1 MKHGR
6 RSLSGKRTHMKIKIT
21 ADSTCDLSA
30 EIAEQYGIQ
39 LIPLYVNKGGEYFRD
54 GVDIHAA
61 DIYAHVAAGGDLCS
75 TAAVNLD
82 DYTGLFTELRKTYD
96 AVIHFTISAS
106 MSSCFQNARIAGAEL
121 GNIYVIDSENLST
134 GIGQLAIEASL
145 MAQQGMD
152 AADIA
157 DTLNEMKKHLDVSFV
172 LDTLEYLRKGGRCS
186 ALAALGA
193 NLLSL
198 KPCIEV
204 RDGAMK
210 VGKKYRGSLEKS
222 VEKYIRERL
231 ADVDSLDLR
240 RIFVT
245 HSGLPQEFLD
255 RMKAVVAECAPFAE
269 ILQTQAGCTIS
280 SHCGPNCI
288 GILFFRK

>member
-1 MKHGR
+1 MKEAIR
-6 RSLSGKRTHMKIKIT
+6 LKIKIT

-30 EIAEQYGIQ
+30 EIAQRYGIE
-39 LIPLYVNKGGEYFRD
+39 LIPLYVNKGGVYYKD
-54 GVDIHAA
+54 GLDIFAQ
-61 DIYAHVAAGGDLCS
+61 DIYDHVSAGGELCS
-75 TAAVNLD
+75 TAAVNID
-82 DYTGLFTELRKTYD
+82 DYTRIFTQLRTSYD

-106 MSSCFQNARIAGAEL
+106 MSSCFQNASIVASDMEQV
-121 GNIYVIDSENLST
+121 YVIDSENLST
-134 GIGQLAIEASL
+134 GIGQLAIEAAI
-145 MAQQGMD
+145 MAESGME
-152 AADIA
+152 AEEIVSV
-157 DTLNEMKKHLDVSFV
+157 LNQMKKKLDVSFV

-210 VGKKYRGSLEKS
+210 VGKKYRGSLDKCI
-222 VEKYIRERL
+222 EKYICERL
-231 ADVDSLDLR
+231 ADVDTLDLR

-245 HSGLPQEFLD
+245 HSGMEQSRLD
-255 RMKAVVAECAPFAE
+255 GFAEIVAKCAPFAE

>member
-1 MKHGR
+1 
-6 RSLSGKRTHMKIKIT
+6 MKIKIT

-30 EIAEQYGIQ
+30 AIVQKYGIEI
-39 LIPLYVNKGGEYFRD
+39 IPLYVNKGGVSYKDGLEINSQDIFR
-54 GVDIHAA
+54 
-61 DIYAHVAAGGDLCS
+61 HVSEGGELCS

-82 DYTGLFTELRKTYD
+82 EYSRIFSALRQQYD

-106 MSSCFQNARIAGAEL
+106 MSSCFQNARIAAGEL
-121 GNIYVIDSENLST
+121 EHVFVVDSENLST
-134 GIGQLAIEASL
+134 GIGQLAVEAAI
-145 MAQQGMD
+145 MAQEGSS
-152 AADIA
+152 AEEIVAD
-157 DTLNEMKKHLDVSFV
+157 LEEKKKKLDVSFV

-193 NLLSL
+193 NLLNL

-210 VGKKYRGSLEKS
+210 VGKKYRGSLEKCL
-222 VEKYIRERL
+222 EKYIRERL

-240 RIFVT
+240 RIFIT
-245 HSGLPQEFLD
+245 HSSMEKEKVD
-255 RMKAVVAECAPFAE
+255 RVQQIVEECAPFDE
-269 ILQTQAGCTIS
+269 ILQTEAGCTIS
-280 SHCGPNCI
+280 SHCGPNCL

>member
-1 MKHGR
+1 
-6 RSLSGKRTHMKIKIT
+6 MKIKIT

-30 EIAEQYGIQ
+30 AIAEQYGIL

-61 DIYAHVAAGGDLCS
+61 DIYAHVDAGGELCS

-82 DYTGLFTELRKTYD
+82 DYIGIFTELRRQYD

-106 MSSCFQNARIAGAEL
+106 MSSCYQNACIAAGEL
-121 GNIYVIDSENLST
+121 DNVYVIDSENLST
-134 GIGQLAIEASL
+134 GIGLLTIEAAI
-145 MAQQGMD
+145 MAENGME
-152 AADIA
+152 APEIVEK
-157 DTLNEMKKHLDVSFV
+157 LNEMKKKLDVSFV

-210 VGKKYRGSLEKS
+210 VGKKYRGSLEKC

-231 ADVDSLDLR
+231 ADVDSLDLH
-240 RIFVT
+240 RIFLT
-245 HSGLPQEFLD
+245 DSGLDAALLD
-255 RMKAVVAECAPFAE
+255 HFRAVILECAPFAE

>member
-1 MKHGR
+1 MR
-6 RSLSGKRTHMKIKIT
+6 IKIT
-21 ADSTCDLSA
+21 ADSTCDLAPVTA
-30 EIAEQYGIQ
+30 EEYGIGV
-39 LIPLYVNKGGEYFRD
+39 IPLYVNKGGTYYRD
-54 GVDIHAA
+54 GVDIHAP
-61 DIYAHVAAGGDLCS
+61 DIYAHVDAGGELCS

-82 DYTGLFTELRKTYD
+82 DYIRIFTDLRKEYD

-106 MSSCFQNARIAGAEL
+106 MSSCYQNACIAADEVG
-121 GNIYVIDSENLST
+121 GVYVIDSENLST
-134 GIGQLAIEASL
+134 GIGLLTLEAAE
-145 MAQQGMD
+145 MAREGLE
-152 AADIA
+152 AADIVGR
-157 DTLNEMKKHLDVSFV
+157 LNDMKKKLDVSFV

-204 RDGAMK
+204 HDGAMK

-222 VEKYIRERL
+222 VEKYIRDKL
-231 ADVDSLDLR
+231 ADADTLDLH
-240 RIFVT
+240 RIFLT
-245 HSGLPQEFLD
+245 DSGLDPALLEHF
-255 RMKAVVAECAPFAE
+255 KAVILECAPFAE
-269 ILQTQAGCTIS
+269 ILQSQAGCTIS